1 MTAEHYLAF
10 DLGAESGRAMLGS
23 LDSGRIQLTELHRFP
38 TRSINCQRHL
48 HWDVYHLFEQI
59 RLVLENLKQQDFRLN
74 SLGIDTWGVD
84 FGLIDKSGHIVGL
97 PFCYRDKIFPEAA
110 KNYLQEFSGNELYY
124 LTGIQLLP
132 FNTLF
137 QLYAL
142 QKENP
147 GWLELA
153 EKILFMP
160 DLLNFLLTG
169 NRVTDL
175 TIASTSQL
183 LSPISR
189 QWLPGLL
196 ERMGIRSQLLPE
208 INQPGQ
214 ILGGLSSW
222 LLAEGLPELTVVQ
235 VAGHDTASAVAAVPA
250 QGDSWVYI
258 SSGTWSLVGVELD
271 QPVINERSFRANFTN
286 ESGLGNTIRFLKNVN
301 GLWLLQQCRK
311 IWCRQKDLTY
321 KQLTEMAE
329 KARPFALFFDPDDPL
344 FLNPTNMV
352 EALADYAGQTG
363 QTAPEDPGEMTRAI
377 LENLAL
383 KYRLVIDELEALTG
397 QNFRVVHIIGGGSKN
412 DLLNQFT
419 AEATGRLVLAGPEEA
434 SSIGNIL
441 TQALA
446 FGQLKNRL
454 EIRETVRQSFD
465 IKEFRPHSPEI
476 WEKARAE
483 FKARLAEARQQAG
496 SLLP

>member
-1 MTAEHYLAF
+1 MKAEHYLAF
-10 DLGAESGRAMLGS
+10 DLGAESGRAMIGT
-23 LDSGRIQLTELHRFP
+23 LDGGKLQLTELHRFP
-38 TRSINCQRHL
+38 SRLIHCQQHF
-48 HWDVYHLFEQI
+48 HWDVYYLFEQI

-142 QKENP
+142 RKENP
-147 GWLELA
+147 GWLDLA

-169 NRVTDL
+169 TKVTDL

-214 ILGGLSSW
+214 ILGRLSSW
-222 LLAEGLPELTVVQ
+222 LLAEGLPDLTVVQ

-250 QGDSWVYI
+250 QGENWVYI
-258 SSGTWSLVGVELD
+258 SSGTWSLVGVELNE
-271 QPVINERSFRANFTN
+271 PVINEQSFRANFTN

-311 IWCRQKDLTY
+311 IWCRQADLTY

-329 KARPFALFFDPDDPL
+329 KARPFAFFFDPDDPL
-344 FLNPTNMV
+344 FLNPANMV
-352 EALADYAGQTG
+352 EAIADYARQTG
-363 QTAPEDPGEMTRAI
+363 QIAPEDPGEMTRAI

-383 KYRLVIDELEALTG
+383 KYRLVIDELEALTD
-397 QNFRVVHIIGGGSKN
+397 QNFRIVHIIGGGSRN

-419 AEATGRLVLAGPEEA
+419 AEATGRRVLAGPEEA
-434 SSIGNIL
+434 TSVGNIL

-446 FGQLKNRL
+446 AGQLNNRL

-465 IKEFRPHSPEI
+465 IKEFRPHSPEM
-476 WEKARAE
+476 WEKALAE
-483 FKARLAEARQQAG
+483 FKVRLAEARHQIS

>member
-1 MTAEHYLAF
+1 MKAEHYLAF
-10 DLGAESGRAMLGS
+10 DLGAESGRAMIGT
-23 LDSGRIQLTELHRFP
+23 LDGGKLQLTELHRFP
-38 TRSINCQRHL
+38 SRLIHCQQHF
-48 HWDVYHLFEQI
+48 HWDVYYLFEQI

-110 KNYLQEFSGNELYY
+110 KNYLQEFSGKELYY

-142 QKENP
+142 RKENP
-147 GWLELA
+147 AWLDLA

-169 NRVTDL
+169 TKVTDL

-214 ILGGLSSW
+214 TLGRLSSW
-222 LLAEGLPELTVVQ
+222 LLAEGLPDLTVVQ

-286 ESGLGNTIRFLKNVN
+286 ESGLGNIIRFLKNVN

-311 IWCRQKDLTY
+311 IWCRQENLTY
-321 KQLTEMAE
+321 RQLTEMAE

-344 FLNPTNMV
+344 FLNPANMV
-352 EALADYAGQTG
+352 EALADYACQTG
-363 QTAPEDPGEMTRAI
+363 QTAPENPGEMTRAI

-446 FGQLKNRL
+446 LGQLKNRL
-454 EIRETVRQSFD
+454 EIRKAVRQSFD

-476 WEKARAE
+476 WEKALAE

>member
-1 MTAEHYLAF
+1 MKAEHYLAF
-10 DLGAESGRAMLGS
+10 DLGAESGRAMIGT
-23 LDSGRIQLTELHRFP
+23 LDSGKLQLTELHRFP
-38 TRSINCQRHL
+38 SRLIHCQQHF
-48 HWDVYHLFEQI
+48 HWDVFYLFEQI

-110 KNYLQEFSGNELYY
+110 KNYLREFSGKELYY

-142 QKENP
+142 RKENP
-147 GWLELA
+147 AWLDLA

-169 NRVTDL
+169 TKVTDL

-183 LSPISR
+183 LSLISR

-214 ILGGLSSW
+214 ILGRLSSW
-222 LLAEGLPELTVVQ
+222 LLAEGLPDLTVVQ

-250 QGDSWVYI
+250 QGESWVYI
-258 SSGTWSLVGVELD
+258 SSGTWSLVGVELNE
-271 QPVINERSFRANFTN
+271 PVINEQSFRANFTN

-311 IWCRQKDLTY
+311 IWCCQADLTY

-329 KARPFALFFDPDDPL
+329 KARPFAFFFDPDDPL
-344 FLNPTNMV
+344 FLNPANMV
-352 EALADYAGQTG
+352 EAIADYARQTG
-363 QTAPEDPGEMTRAI
+363 QIAPEDPGEMTRAI

-383 KYRLVIDELEALTG
+383 KYRLVIDELEALTD
-397 QNFRVVHIIGGGSKN
+397 QNFRIVHIIGGGSRN

-419 AEATGRLVLAGPEEA
+419 AEATGRRVLAGPEEA
-434 SSIGNIL
+434 TSVGNIL

-446 FGQLKNRL
+446 AGQLNNRL

-465 IKEFRPHSPEI
+465 IKEFRPHSPEM
-476 WEKARAE
+476 WEKALAE
-483 FKARLAEARQQAG
+483 FKVRLAEARHQIG

>member
-1 MTAEHYLAF
+1 
-10 DLGAESGRAMLGS
+10 
-23 LDSGRIQLTELHRFP
+23 
-38 TRSINCQRHL
+38 
-48 HWDVYHLFEQI
+48 
-59 RLVLENLKQQDFRLN
+59 
-74 SLGIDTWGVD
+74 
-84 FGLIDKSGHIVGL
+84 
-97 PFCYRDKIFPEAA
+97 
-110 KNYLQEFSGNELYY
+110 
-124 LTGIQLLP
+124 
-132 FNTLF
+132 
-137 QLYAL
+137 
-142 QKENP
+142 
-147 GWLELA
+147 
-153 EKILFMP
+153 MP

-169 NRVTDL
+169 TKVTDL

-214 ILGGLSSW
+214 ILGRLSSW
-222 LLAEGLPELTVVQ
+222 LLAEGLPDLTVVQ

-250 QGDSWVYI
+250 QGENWVYI
-258 SSGTWSLVGVELD
+258 SSGTWSLVGVELNE
-271 QPVINERSFRANFTN
+271 PVINEQSFRANFTN

-311 IWCRQKDLTY
+311 IWCRQADLTY

-329 KARPFALFFDPDDPL
+329 KARPFAFFFDPDDPL
-344 FLNPTNMV
+344 FLNPANMV
-352 EALADYAGQTG
+352 EAIADYARQTG
-363 QTAPEDPGEMTRAI
+363 QIAPEDPGEMTRAI

-383 KYRLVIDELEALTG
+383 KYRLVIDELEALTD
-397 QNFRVVHIIGGGSKN
+397 QNFRIVHIIGGGSRN

-419 AEATGRLVLAGPEEA
+419 AEATGRRVLAGPEEA
-434 SSIGNIL
+434 TSVGNIL

-446 FGQLKNRL
+446 AGQLNNRL

-465 IKEFRPHSPEI
+465 IKEFRPHSPEM
-476 WEKARAE
+476 WEKALAE
-483 FKARLAEARQQAG
+483 FKVRLAEARHQIS